1 MMIYNSNHIDNICDD
16 QACLELQ
23 SSDSIIFEKQNYDF
37 SELKESSA
45 SMCFKDLKFDK
56 IQNVE
61 PTKKEETNEIKNSKT
76 NLMTASDQKR

>member
-1 MMIYNSNHIDNICDD
+1 MMIYDSNHIDSVCDD

-45 SMCFKDLKFDK
+45 AMLFKDLNFDK
-56 IQNVE
+56 IQNFE
-61 PTKKEETNEIKNSKT
+61 STKKEETNEIKNSKI
-76 NLMTASDQKR
+76 NMMTTSDQKR